1 MSLKNDDASVLA
13 DPQWIP
19 THLRPDK
26 RQVQFAWVPRDSH
39 AKLAFLADEYL
50 REIAPPSVWLG
61 TDRVESAVCPAP
73 AHYVFHSAFCCSTLI
88 ASALDLPGV
97 AMGLKE
103 PQILNELA
111 DLHRARSLTGELLSS
126 VTGLLARPFGLGES
140 VIIKPSNEANI
151 LAEPLLRQD
160 GRTRAILL
168 YSPLPK
174 FLRSIARKGMWGRIW
189 SRRLHALLRR
199 DRGPDFGFSHAELF
213 QQTDLQIAATAWLFH
228 HHHFAALAAIFPAQV
243 RMLDSE
249 TFLSNRENSLTQI
262 GDHFGLKLD
271 PSGWARIAQGDVFKK
286 HSKEIGRDFT
296 AGKQADALPNS
307 IVEEVEMVCTWAQS
321 LANHISMS
329 LEPPP
334 SLRISP
340 SAAPVRTA

>member
-19 THLRPDK
+19 THLGPDK
-26 RQVQFAWVPRDSH
+26 RQVQFAWIPRDSH
-39 AKLAFLADEYL
+39 AKLSFLADEYL

-61 TDRVESAVCPAP
+61 TDKVESAVCAAP

-111 DLHRARSLTGELLSS
+111 AVHRAHALPGELLSS
-126 VTGLLARPFGLGES
+126 VTGLLARPFGPGES
-140 VIIKPSNEANI
+140 VIVKPSNEANI

-160 GRTRAILL
+160 GRARAILL

-199 DRGPDFGFSHAELF
+199 DPGPDFGFSDAELF
-213 QQTDLQIAATAWLFH
+213 QQTDLQIAATAWLLH
-228 HHHFAALAAIFPAQV
+228 HHQFAALASQFPAQV
-243 RMLDSE
+243 RMLDSD
-249 TFLSNRENSLTQI
+249 TFLANREKILALI

-271 PSGWARIAQGDVFKK
+271 GAGWARVAQGDVFKK
-286 HSKEIGRDFT
+286 HSKEIGRDF
-296 AGKQADALPNS
+296 APGKDKQADLLPS
-307 IVEEVEMVCTWAQS
+307 FIEEEIAMVCTWAQS
-321 LANHISMS
+321 LATHVGLS
-329 LEPPP
+329 LEPPLP
-334 SLRISP
+334 LRI
-340 SAAPVRTA
+340 AP